1 MVQALLAFNVLHLLH
16 KEVDDLLQLGARLLH
31 SFHQIAQLHQL
42 GGIDGLLLSVH
53 LADGGSEAVDL
64 LG

>member
-1 MVQALLAFNVLHLLH
+1 
-16 KEVDDLLQLGARLLH
+16 
-31 SFHQIAQLHQL
+31 L